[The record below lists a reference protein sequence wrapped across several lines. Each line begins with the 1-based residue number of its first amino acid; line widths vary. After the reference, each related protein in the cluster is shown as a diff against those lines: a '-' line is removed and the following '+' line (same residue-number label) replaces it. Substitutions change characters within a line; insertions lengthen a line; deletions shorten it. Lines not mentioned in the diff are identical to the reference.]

1 MRYYKFTKK
10 GTIKSQIKTMTT
22 TLDYEKPEFKVKVLF
37 KAFNIITVKADSREE
52 AHKAAY
58 NKFMDESETRT
69 LSESSIDDFFVETT
83 IDGEEGS
90 DMLHG

>member
-1 MRYYKFTKK
+1 MRYCKSER
-10 GTIKSQIKTMTT
+10 GTIKFQIKTMMT
-22 TLDYEKPEFKVKVLF
+22 TLDYDKPEFKVKVLF
-37 KAFNIITVKADSREE
+37 KAFNIVVVKADSREE

-58 NKFMDESETRT
+58 NKFMDAPENRT